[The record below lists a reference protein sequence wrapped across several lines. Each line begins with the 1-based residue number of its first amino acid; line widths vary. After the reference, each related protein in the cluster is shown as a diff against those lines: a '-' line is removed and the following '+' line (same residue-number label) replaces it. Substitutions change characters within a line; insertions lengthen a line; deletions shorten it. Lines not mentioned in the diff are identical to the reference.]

1 LDKEKTYGF
10 TDQYLVERVLQGE
23 VRAFEIIINNT
34 KGLVAQIAWKMINN
48 AEDRKDIIQEIYA
61 KAFKELSGFRFQSK
75 LSTWIGKIAYNT
87 CINYL
92 GKKKIFSTIDMSDES
107 QEKVLENLTI
117 SINREK
123 VNTAETMLIDKD
135 LAEIL
140 KLEIENLPLI
150 YKTLIALYHNEDISY
165 MEIAQIMN
173 LPEGTVKNYLY
184 RARKVLK
191 ERLLSKYKREDL

>member
-10 TDQYLVERVLQGE
+10 TDQYLVGRILQGE
-23 VRAFEIIINNT
+23 VRAFEIIINDT
-34 KGLVAQIAWKMINN
+34 KGLVAQIAWKMINS

-87 CINYL
+87 CLGYL
-92 GKKKIFSTIDMSDES
+92 EKKKLFSTIDISDES
-107 QEKVLENLTI
+107 QEKVLEDLTI
-117 SINREK
+117 SINRET
-123 VNTAETMLIDKD
+123 VNTAETMLINKD

-140 KLEIENLPLI
+140 KFEIENLPLI

-165 MEIAQIMN
+165 AEIAQITN